1 MHEEHGSWLNALV
14 RLLPPGAEHYVD
26 LMVVTSWLV
35 IALLVLL
42 AWLGTRRRQLQP
54 QGLQTVWELYYDFVR
69 GFVVKELGPEGE
81 RHVPLLGTLLLY
93 ILFMNLF
100 GLIPGFVT
108 PTMSLNT
115 TAALALV
122 VFGSVQYWGL
132 RTQGWRYLLHFLG
145 EPLGDSLGMKVMY
158 VVMAPVMLAVH
169 LTGELAKPLSLAIR
183 LFGNMFGEETAIAR
197 MAALGALVMATI
209 YVPVPV
215 QIVNVLLH
223 LLIGP
228 IQAYIFF
235 LLGTAYI
242 QMATAPHSAQPHS
255 APGESAS
262 HHLAA

>member
-1 MHEEHGSWLNALV
+1 MHEEHGSWLNLIV
-14 RLLPPGAEHYVD
+14 HLLPEQARHYVD
-26 LMVVTSWLV
+26 LMVVTSWLIMV
-35 IALLVLL
+35 LLVVL
-42 AWLGTRRRQLQP
+42 AWLGTRRRLARP
-54 QGLQTVWELYYDFVR
+54 RGLQTLWEMYYGFLR
-69 GFVVKELGPEGE
+69 GFLVKEIGPGAE
-81 RHVPLLGTLLLY
+81 RYVPLLGTLLLY

-100 GLIPGFVT
+100 GLVPGFIT

-122 VFGSVQYWGL
+122 VFVSVQYFGL
-132 RTQGWRYLLHFLG
+132 RTQGWRYLLHFFG

-169 LTGELAKPLSLAIR
+169 LIGELAKPLSLSIR

-197 MAALGALVMATI
+197 MAALGAMVMATI

-215 QIVNVLLH
+215 QFVNVLLH

-235 LLGTAYI
+235 MLSAAYI
-242 QMATAPHSAQPHS
+242 QMATSHQEGAEHQS
-255 APGESAS
+255 APG
-262 HHLAA
+262 HLARAV